1 MATCGNDATQT
12 QRARRTGGGQACLA
26 GLALSLLL
34 GLAGVVLADEIVV
47 VLKGG
52 QRLSVTQLEKRA
64 GKVRGRTVKGEVF
77 EIDADLV
84 VSPPLDQIPEAGA
97 APAAQAA
104 PGTLVLKSGQRYTVS
119 RLERRGARVR
129 ALLADGRVL
138 EVAGDQ
144 VAAPPLDQIPEGGPA
159 PAPTGMTLVLKNGQ
173 SFPVVKLEGR
183 GERVRA
189 FSADGKVYEFAAADV
204 AAPPLDQIP
213 GLQLPAPAPTP
224 APPVVT
230 PAPEPAVPAP
240 PAGPPLP
247 DFVPLPDRWTIAYPD
262 YPGRFKRGRTLD
274 PYNQNVLK
282 GDRPVAGQSVF
293 MVLTGTLE
301 APTELRSLPIGS
313 GVSAADPGRLE
324 FFGDGSQLFT
334 TPRASLSLEL
344 FKGQTAFRPKTWALK
359 ATGVA
364 DLNYLRLQE
373 NNNVDV
379 DVREGRT
386 RQRHDFAL
394 EEAFGEVKLADLSPR
409 FDTLSLRAGIQPFVS
424 DFRGLVFADVNLGA
438 RLFGNYAANRWQYN
452 LAFFDLLEKETNS
465 ELNTF
470 DRRDQQVFVANVFRQ
485 DTFGH
490 GYTASLSVLHSR
502 DDATRHF
509 DENGFLVRPAR
520 VGAVRP
526 HEVTSTYLGWAGDGH
541 LGRLNLSHAAYY
553 AFGTDTDNPL
563 AREENEVRAG
573 FGAVELSVDRDWAR
587 FKLTGVFASGDDDA
601 GDGSAHGFDS
611 IYDKANFAGGEFSF
625 WTRSGIPL
633 TQTSVLLK
641 APGSLLPSLRSNKF
655 EGQQSFVNPGLVLV
669 GAGADLDLTPK
680 LRLALNA
687 NYLRFHKTGALELLL
702 FQPNIRKAIG
712 LDLGAGFIWR
722 PLLNENVVVTA
733 GVTGLVSGAGFDDL
747 YSSVCSVPGCG
758 NEPKNLRNVFVNL
771 KLTF

>member
-1 MATCGNDATQT
+1 MANRFTPAPRGA
-12 QRARRTGGGQACLA
+12 ARSSWTLALALALAA
-26 GLALSLLL
+26 GLA
-34 GLAGVVLADEIVV
+34 LADEIVV

-52 QRLSVTQLEKRA
+52 QRLTVTQLERRA

-77 EIDADLV
+77 EIAADLI

-97 APAAQAA
+97 APAAPAA
-104 PGTLVLKSGQRYTVS
+104 PDTLVLKSGQRYAVA
-119 RLERRGARVR
+119 RLERRGERVR
-129 ALLADGRVL
+129 AQLADGRVF
-138 EVAGDQ
+138 EVAADQ
-144 VAAPPLDQIPEGGPA
+144 VAAPPLDQIPAGSAA
-159 PAPTGMTLVLKNGQ
+159 PAPGSLTLVLKSGQ

-189 FSADGKVYEFAAADV
+189 FTADGKVYEFAAADV
-204 AAPPLDQIP
+204 AAPPLEQIP
-213 GLQLPAPAPTP
+213 GLQLPAPTPTP
-224 APPVVT
+224 APPAPVPT
-230 PAPEPAVPAP
+230 PEPVAPAP
-240 PAGPPLP
+240 PAGPPVP
-247 DFVPLPDRWTIAYPD
+247 DFVPLPDRWQIAYPD
-262 YPGRFKRGRTLD
+262 YPGRFTRGRLLD

-282 GDRPVAGQSVF
+282 GDRPIAGQSVF

-301 APTELRSLPIGS
+301 TPTELRSLPIGS
-313 GVSAADPGRLE
+313 GVSTANPAALE
-324 FFGDGSQLFT
+324 FFGDGSQTFT

-344 FKGQTAFRPKTWALK
+344 FQGQTAFRPKTWALK

-364 DLNYLRLQE
+364 NLNYLRLQE

-386 RQRHDFAL
+386 RERHDFAL
-394 EEAFGEVKLADLSPR
+394 EEAFGEVKLLDLSRR

-438 RLFGNYAANRWQYN
+438 RLFGNLSANRWQYN
-452 LAFFDLLEKETNS
+452 AAFFDLLEKETNS

-470 DRRDQQVFVANVFRQ
+470 EKREQQVFVANLFRQ
-485 DTFGH
+485 DTFRP
-490 GYTASLSVLHSR
+490 GYTASFSFHHSK
-502 DDATRHF
+502 DEATRHF
-509 DENGFLVRPAR
+509 DANGFLVRPAR

-553 AFGTDTDNPL
+553 VFGTDEDHPL
-563 AREENEVRAG
+563 AREENDVSAG
-573 FGAVELSVDRDWAR
+573 FAALELSLDRDWAR
-587 FKLTGVFASGDDDA
+587 FKLSGVFASGDDDA
-601 GDGSAHGFDS
+601 GDGKAHGFDS

-641 APGSLLPSLRSNKF
+641 TPGSLLPSLRSNKF

-669 GAGADLDLTPK
+669 GAGADLELTPK
-680 LRLALNA
+680 LRFAASLN
-687 NYLRFHKTGALELLL
+687 YIRFHKTGALELLL
-702 FQPNIRKAIG
+702 FQPGIRKTVG
-712 LDLGAGFIWR
+712 LDYGAGVIWR

-733 GVTGLVSGAGFDDL
+733 GFTGLVSGAGFDDL
-747 YSSVCSVPGCG
+747 FSSSCSVPGCG
-758 NEPKNLRNVFVNL
+758 SGPKNLRNAFLNL
-771 KLTF
+771 KLTY

>member
-1 MATCGNDATQT
+1 MASHRIVTKTA
-12 QRARRTGGGQACLA
+12 ASTGLVFA
-26 GLALSLLL
+26 LLL
-34 GLAGVVLADEIVV
+34 GLASLALADEIVV

-52 QRLSVTQLEKRA
+52 QRLTVTQLERRA

-77 EIDADLV
+77 EIEADLI
-84 VSPPLDQIPEAGA
+84 VSPPLDQIPEAGTAPA
-97 APAAQAA
+97 APAA
-104 PGTLVLKSGQRYTVS
+104 PDTLVLKSGQRYTVA
-119 RLERRGARVR
+119 RLERRGERVR
-129 ALLADGRVL
+129 AQLADGRVF
-138 EVAGDQ
+138 EVAADQ
-144 VAAPPLDQIPEGGPA
+144 VAAPPLDQIPAGRAA
-159 PAPTGMTLVLKNGQ
+159 PAAGGTTLVLKSGQ

-189 FSADGKVYEFAAADV
+189 FTADGKVYEFAAADV

-213 GLQLPAPAPTP
+213 GLQLPAPTPTP
-224 APPVVT
+224 APPTPV
-230 PAPEPAVPAP
+230 PAPLPVAPAP
-240 PAGPPLP
+240 PAGPPVP
-247 DFVPLPDRWTIAYPD
+247 DFVPIPDRWQIAYPD
-262 YPGRFKRGRTLD
+262 YPGRYTRGRLLD

-313 GVSAADPGRLE
+313 GVSTANPAELE
-324 FFGDGSQLFT
+324 FFGDGSQTFT

-344 FKGQTAFRPKTWALK
+344 FQGQTAFRPKTWALK

-364 DLNYLRLQE
+364 NLNYLRLRE

-379 DVREGRT
+379 DVREGRS
-386 RQRHDFAL
+386 RERHDIAL
-394 EEAFGEVKLADLSPR
+394 EEAFGEVKLLDLSHR
-409 FDTLSLRAGIQPFVS
+409 FDTLSLRAGLQPFVS

-438 RLFGNYAANRWQYN
+438 RLFGNLHANRWQYN
-452 LAFFDLLEKETNS
+452 AAFFDLLEKQTNS

-470 DRRDQQVFVANVFRQ
+470 EKREQQVIVANVFRQ
-485 DTFGH
+485 DTFRP
-490 GYTASLSVLHSR
+490 GYTTSFSFHHSK

-509 DENGFLVRPAR
+509 DANGFLVRPAR

-553 AFGTDTDNPL
+553 VFGTDEDNPL
-563 AREENEVRAG
+563 AREGNDISAG
-573 FGAVELSVDRDWAR
+573 FGALELSLDRDWAR
-587 FKLTGVFASGDDDA
+587 FKVSGVFASGDDDA
-601 GDGSAHGFDS
+601 GDGQAHGFDS
-611 IYDKANFAGGEFSF
+611 IYDRANFAGGDFSF

-641 APGSLLPSLRSNKF
+641 TPGSLLPSLRSNKF

-669 GAGADLDLTPK
+669 GAGLDLDLTPK
-680 LRLALNA
+680 LRFAANLN
-687 NYLRFHKTGALELLL
+687 YIRFHKTGALELLL
-702 FQPNIRKAIG
+702 FQPAIRKTVG
-712 LDLGAGFIWR
+712 LDYGAGFTWR

-733 GVTGLVSGAGFDDL
+733 GFTGLVSGAGFDDL
-747 YSSVCSVPGCG
+747 YSSSCSVPGCG
-758 NEPKNLRNVFVNL
+758 SGPKNLRNAFLNL
-771 KLTF
+771 KLTY